1 MFGLWLRFWIG
12 FYLNVRP
19 YISRKDFLAE
29 HSVQHVIVTSKLSWL
44 PKEVV
49 SGAGVAS
56 TSRGLVGDTH
66 FAVLPDV
73 QPGHCF
79 LLTIVVQ
86 LVPSHTYIS
95 MWKEY

>member
-1 MFGLWLRFWIG
+1 MFGRWLRSSIE
-12 FYLNVRP
+12 FYLNVRAS
-19 YISRKDFLAE
+19 ILKKDILAD
-29 HSVQHVIVTSKLSWL
+29 HRAQPVIVTSKLSWI

-86 LVPSHTYIS
+86 LVPSHTYIFL
-95 MWKEY
+95 WKEY

>member
-1 MFGLWLRFWIG
+1 ML
-12 FYLNVRP
+12 V
-19 YISRKDFLAE
+19 A
-29 HSVQHVIVTSKLSWL
+29 SKLSWIPREL
-44 PKEVV
+44 I

-86 LVPSHTYIS
+86 LVRPTSASYRERVLIS
-95 MWKEY
+95 RG